1 MPAPLLTCVMVAFRE
16 QGHVRD
22 CVASILDQGFR
33 DVEII
38 AVDDASPDHAG
49 EILDDLAANDQRLTV
64 VHLERPTSVGEARN
78 KALAHASGEYVWFVA
93 ALERIPPDA
102 LGRVAECLRREGPDI
117 LAVGEE
123 HWGPLGAPRRSARNA
138 VLAGLEGAGSFAPD
152 EQPGALRL
160 GWDVGGTIVRRE
172 PLGEDDLRFAAG
184 AFGHL
189 PVTYESLFRAG
200 RIAVI
205 RGACLE
211 RFDVPNAA
219 HDRRVHGDVSDVFEQ
234 YERVFRMVAASAKR
248 DSRTALLPHAML
260 GHYAELLASVPGARR
275 RAFFERASE
284 SYSRHASS
292 GSPPPRGWREQAIAS
307 GSWRAF
313 RAAEWRR
320 TKARSVR
327 RRQAAVARFGSRPT
341 RGLKR
346 LRRRSYYR
354 LQRRKPVEPDLAV
367 FAAYWYAAY
376 SCNPRA
382 IYEKLRE
389 LAPHVRGTWVVDRE
403 HAAAIPPDVEHV
415 IAGTREYYRLIAR
428 AKYFVNNV
436 NFPNEFVKRAGTV
449 HVQTHHGTPLKTMG
463 LDLRNA
469 FYASKRMN
477 FERLLR
483 RAARW
488 DYSISSNVFST
499 LVWERAY
506 PTRYES
512 LEVGYP
518 RNDVLANATGEDVER
533 VRRELGI
540 PPGQRTIL
548 FAPTHREYLESYE
561 PTVDIR
567 RLAEDLGPDYTVLL
581 RLHYLYEG
589 ERATE
594 PGRESARVIDVT
606 AHPSIESLCLAADCL
621 LTDYSSVMFDYAVL
635 DRPIVVHAP
644 DWDVYRTLRGT
655 YFDLLADPPGAVT
668 ASNEELVD
676 AFRSGTAWGDRA
688 GLLRAAFRARFCALE
703 DGRAAERVVRR
714 VFLGE
719 ADVAPEPEQ
728 VSRTEERVEA

>member
-1 MPAPLLTCVMVAFRE
+1 M
-16 QGHVRD
+16 RD

-78 KALAHASGEYVWFVA
+78 KALACASGEYVWFVA

-123 HWGPLGAPRRSARNA
+123 HWGPLGTPRRSARNA

-234 YERVFRMVAASAKR
+234 YERVFRMVAASAKS

-367 FAAYWYAAY
+367 FAAYWYRGYA
-376 SCNPRA
+376 CNPRA
-382 IYEKLRE
+382 DLR
-389 LAPHVRGTWVVDRE
+389 AGARAR
-403 HAAAIPPDVEHV
+403 AAACAASGSSSRDATRRMPARRRARDRRH
-415 IAGTREYYRLIAR
+415 AG
-428 AKYFVNNV
+428 V
-436 NFPNEFVKRAGTV
+436 
-449 HVQTHHGTPLKTMG
+449 
-463 LDLRNA
+463 
-469 FYASKRMN
+469 
-477 FERLLR
+477 LR
-483 RAARW
+483 R
-488 DYSISSNVFST
+488 
-499 LVWERAY
+499 
-506 PTRYES
+506 
-512 LEVGYP
+512 
-518 RNDVLANATGEDVER
+518 
-533 VRRELGI
+533 
-540 PPGQRTIL
+540 
-548 FAPTHREYLESYE
+548 
-561 PTVDIR
+561 
-567 RLAEDLGPDYTVLL
+567 
-581 RLHYLYEG
+581 
-589 ERATE
+589 
-594 PGRESARVIDVT
+594 
-606 AHPSIESLCLAADCL
+606 
-621 LTDYSSVMFDYAVL
+621 
-635 DRPIVVHAP
+635 
-644 DWDVYRTLRGT
+644 
-655 YFDLLADPPGAVT
+655 
-668 ASNEELVD
+668 
-676 AFRSGTAWGDRA
+676 
-688 GLLRAAFRARFCALE
+688 
-703 DGRAAERVVRR
+703 
-714 VFLGE
+714 
-719 ADVAPEPEQ
+719 
-728 VSRTEERVEA
+728 